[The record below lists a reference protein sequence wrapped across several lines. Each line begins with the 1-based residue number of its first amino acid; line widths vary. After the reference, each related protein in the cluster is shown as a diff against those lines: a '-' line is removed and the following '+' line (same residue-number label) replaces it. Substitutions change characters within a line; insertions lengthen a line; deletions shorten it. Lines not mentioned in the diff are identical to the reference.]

1 MVSFKQHLATLEQKA
16 KDIGYRTTDRHLR
29 LAVTGLSGAG
39 KTAFITSIVEK
50 LLTAEHQQPFGG
62 LPLLSVCREGRFMTA
77 RRERQPDLNIASFA
91 YDNAMAALRAATP
104 SWPTSTTNISELRL
118 AIEYRPNN
126 GLLASLTDKA
136 TLHLDIVDYPGE
148 WLLDLPMLQQSY
160 REWSQHM
167 LRADSPLRQT
177 HGYDAFIHAV
187 GALDG
192 DSEPSDE
199 QLAAISDI
207 YAQLLQELVHQHG
220 YYLAQPGRLL
230 LPGDLAG
237 TPLLAFFP
245 LPVELLNSAD
255 GAEVQSPLVSQLTQ
269 RYQAYLKQVVKPFYQ
284 RYFEEFDRQLVL
296 VDVLGA
302 LNHGRAQFEDMAAAL
317 NALSQ
322 SFRFGKGGFWQRLF
336 SPKIDKLLFAVSKVD
351 QITRE
356 QQGNALSLLKALLNP
371 GWQHAHKQGC
381 EVEAMAVSA
390 IKTTRYGM
398 AKDRKLGDVAVVSGN
413 ILGRAGDTVTLFP
426 GEVPTSLPDDD
437 FWQQQGFEFINFA
450 PPTVAENA
458 PFEHIR
464 LDHLLE
470 FLLGDKLL

>member
-50 LLTAEHQQPFGG
+50 LLTAQSQPPFGG
-62 LPLLSVCREGRFMTA
+62 LPLFSVCREGRFIGA
-77 RRERQPDLNIASFA
+77 KRERQPDLNIASFS
-91 YDNAMAALRAATP
+91 YDNAMAALRASVP

-118 AIEYRPNN
+118 AIEYRPNS
-126 GLLASLTDKA
+126 GLLSSLTDKA

-160 REWSQHM
+160 RDWSVHM
-167 LRADSPLRQT
+167 LRDGSPLTQT
-177 HGYDAFIHAV
+177 ESYAGFITAV
-187 GALDG
+187 TALDPA
-192 DSEPSDE
+192 SEPSDE
-199 QLAAISDI
+199 QLAAISAQ
-207 YAQLLQELVHQHG
+207 YATLLHELVHQQG

-245 LPVELLNSAD
+245 LPPALFENDATKT
-255 GAEVQSPLVSQLTQ
+255 APLFKQLET
-269 RYQAYLKQVVKPFYQ
+269 RYQEYLKQVVKPFYQ

-302 LNHGRAQFEDMAAAL
+302 LNRGRAQFEDMASAL

-371 GWQHAHKQGC
+371 GWQHAHNQGC
-381 EVEAMAVSA
+381 DVEAMAVSA

-398 AKDRKLGDVAVVSGN
+398 AKDRKLGDVAVVSGTL
-413 ILGRAGDTVTLFP
+413 LGSAGETITLFP
-426 GEVPTSLPDDD
+426 GEVPTMLPNDE
-437 FWQQQGFEFINFA
+437 FWQQQGFEFVNFA
-450 PPTVAENA
+450 PPAVATNA